1 MLEGYRAIVM
11 SRERTKAREPG
22 SWIGALYR
30 RMSSWYIVFSI
41 ILALVILLVGYH
53 LTRPLLPLFFGDRP
67 RG

>member
-1 MLEGYRAIVM
+1 MTDQ
-11 SRERTKAREPG
+11 RTNPREPG

-41 ILALVILLVGYH
+41 LLAIAILVIGYH

-67 RG
+67 GG